1 MKNIDYSLY
10 LVTDRPLCLGRDI
23 IQVVK
28 EAVAGG
34 VTLVQLREKNTST
47 REFLEIAVE
56 IRKILQGTSVPLIIN
71 DRIDIA
77 LALNAEGVHL
87 GNIDMP
93 YKKAREILGPD
104 KIIGLSAESV
114 KDAMVASRLGA
125 DYLGVSPIFTTPT
138 KPELETGLGLEG
150 LREIR
155 RVSELPLVAIG
166 GMNVSNCR
174 AAVESGA
181 DGIAVVSA
189 ICSVPDPGLAA
200 RALLSEVRKGKQK
213 RNEA

>member
-10 LVTDRPLCLGRDI
+10 LVTDRPLCLGRDL

-34 VTLVQLREKNTST
+34 VTLVQLREKNAST

-87 GNIDMP
+87 GNSDMP
-93 YKKAREILGPD
+93 YEKAREILGQD

-114 KDAMVASRLGA
+114 KDAMAASRLGA

-138 KPELETGLGLEG
+138 KSELETGLGLEG

-189 ICSVPDPGLAA
+189 LCSVPDPGLAA
-200 RALLSEVRKGKQK
+200 RALLSEVKKGKQK

>member
-10 LVTDRPLCLGRDI
+10 LVTDRPLCLGRDL

-34 VTLVQLREKNTST
+34 VTLVQLREKKAST

-87 GNIDMP
+87 GNSDMP
-93 YKKAREILGPD
+93 YEKAREILGPD

-114 KDAMVASRLGA
+114 KDAMAASRLGA

-138 KPELETGLGLEG
+138 KSELETGLGLEG

-189 ICSVPDPGLAA
+189 LCSVPDPGLAA
-200 RALLSEVRKGKQK
+200 RALLSEVKKGKQK